1 MLASETAIAGTLPAV
16 VSPPAPAVTIAQHE
30 ALLKFAMAMPAKFEP
45 TLPVALVMAMA
56 RRRKSPLKMTLAE
69 IAMARSVELPS
80 VRRAIVPGD
89 MTAAVIVKK
98 NGSDGVADDNTVIRL
113 RLPVSAIVVGDCRR
127 ARENQTQAQAGGERD
142 TGERVRTVLF
152 SHGHVLLVNELRAL
166 PTPG

>member
-16 VSPPAPAVTIAQHE
+16 VFPPAPAVTIAQHE
-30 ALLKFAMAMPAKFEP
+30 ALLKLATAMPAEFEP
-45 TLPVALVMAMA
+45 PLPVALEMAMA

-69 IAMARSVELPS
+69 IAMARSVILLAI
-80 VRRAIVPGD
+80 RRTIMPVD
-89 MTAAVIVKK
+89 MTAVVIVKK

-113 RLPVSAIVVGDCRR
+113 RLPVSAMVVGDCRR
-127 ARENQTQAQAGGERD
+127 ARENQTQAQAGGECD

-166 PTPG
+166 PTLG